1 MTPKLARILHLVL
14 RILLSLAFLA
24 AGLPKF
30 LPQSGWRER
39 FAGWGYPAWFVL
51 VIGALEVAGV
61 IGLWVPRTC
70 RTAMALLAVIMVGAI
85 LTNLTH
91 PPIGQALRPILF
103 LLLVVV
109 LWRLRERGLATPH
122 SGNTGLPIPH

>member
-1 MTPKLARILHLVL
+1 MTSRSARILHLVL

-39 FAGWGYPAWFVL
+39 FAGWGYPGWFVF

-61 IGLWVPRTC
+61 IGLWIPRIS
-70 RTAMALLAVIMVGAI
+70 RAAMALLAVIMVGAL

-91 PPIGQALRPILF
+91 PPMGQALRPIIF
-103 LLLVVV
+103 LLLILV
-109 LWRLRERGLATPH
+109 LWLLRERGVLQR
-122 SGNTGLPIPH
+122 